1 MSLVL
6 RYNKDSVDVEEV
18 VAASGVTVNQVND
31 TTNGRLTLTLSGM
44 NAVGGSI
51 PDLLEV
57 KFKAKGKVSGSTDI
71 LVETSEVTASR
82 FNI

>member
-31 TTNGRLTLTLSGM
+31 TTNGR
-44 NAVGGSI
+44 
-51 PDLLEV
+51 
-57 KFKAKGKVSGSTDI
+57 
-71 LVETSEVTASR
+71 
-82 FNI
+82 